1 MGEFMKKFQYHI
13 DAAECRTEE
22 RLLNINV
29 SGWCAID
36 GRDKFDI
43 LVFQDS
49 ELLEEQLSLIH
60 I

>member
-49 ELLEEQLSLIH
+49 ELLRCV
-60 I
+60 